1 MNARQI
7 QGHVRAPAD
16 LAHNVDEAPG
26 PMSKTIGLRKSQ
38 PGAFAGLLCG
48 EERIEYFRKNV
59 FGNAAARVGNL
70 EGDKFALALRSEAD
84 VVAFQL
90 PIGGRDNNVAALG
103 HGIPGIE
110 HEIDDR
116 QLRSEEHTAAGPALM
131 PAVE

>member
-26 PMSKTIGLRKSQ
+26 PISKTIGLGKSQ
-38 PGAFAGLLCG
+38 SGAFAGLLCG

-59 FGNAAARVGNL
+59 FGSAAARVGSL
-70 EGDKFALALRSEAD
+70 EGDKLALALRSE

-90 PIGGRDNNVAALG
+90 PVGGRDNNDAALG
-103 HGIPGIE
+103 HGIAGIE
-110 HEIDDR
+110 HEIDDG
-116 QLRSEEHTAAGPALM
+116 Q
-131 PAVE
+131 VQ